1 MSDSQLRL
9 STAQVAAAALDDW
22 RQIRDTLRT
31 RFRTGDFATGL
42 DLVNRVGAVA
52 ERHNHH
58 PDVTLT
64 YPEVAITLTS
74 HDVTGITSR
83 DIDLAREI
91 SAIAT
96 EMSVEPRTSVTDV
109 ELALDTADHIALA
122 DFYAAL
128 LDADPRSGGVEIIT
142 KQPPAMWFQGPSDQG
157 QSLPPAS
164 PPQRWH
170 LDVWVAPDEAERRV
184 QAVLDAGGR
193 LISDASA
200 PSFWVLEDADGN
212 RSCVCAVS
220 PGDAMDVPVEPEL
233 PARRG

>member
-1 MSDSQLRL
+1 MSDQLRL
-9 STAQVAAAALDDW
+9 SPAQVAAAGLDDW

-31 RFRTGDFATGL
+31 RFRTGDFVTGL
-42 DLVNRVGAVA
+42 DFVNRVGAVA
-52 ERHNHH
+52 ERRNHH
-58 PDVTLT
+58 PDVMLT

-74 HDVTGITSR
+74 HDVAGLTDR

-91 SAIAT
+91 SAIAS
-96 EMSVEPRTSVTDV
+96 ELGLGHDTSVTDV
-109 ELALDTADHIALA
+109 ELALDTADHQPLS

-128 LDADPRSGGVEIIT
+128 LDAEQRADGLDIVTGR
-142 KQPPAMWFQGPSDQG
+142 PPAMWFQTPSDEG
-157 QSLPPAS
+157 IGLPPAS

-170 LDVWVAPDEAERRV
+170 LDVWVSPDEAERRV

-220 PGDAMDVPVEPEL
+220 PDDVP
-233 PARRG
+233 G